1 MESTNPPK
9 STNPSTAGAPFD
21 AQALSDRFNLGPISE
36 RFERGAK
43 FQHALDPSLPDTIQT
58 LLADTA
64 PDFGRIIVEF
74 VFGDIYARPGLD
86 FKLRVLATLA
96 AVTALNQVFAV
107 KEYIRFALNVGFTQ
121 TEIVEVSK
129 ANVRLCGHGS
139 GNRGANGSEGSLRG
153 CRSVMTGGGLE

>member
-1 MESTNPPK
+1 MES
-9 STNPSTAGAPFD
+9 SQPSTLGASFD

-36 RFERGAK
+36 RYQQGAQ
-43 FQHALDPSLPDTIQT
+43 FQSALDPDLPDTIQG
-58 LLADTA
+58 LLNDVA

-107 KEYIRFALNVGFTQ
+107 KEYIRFALNVGFSR
-121 TEIVEVSK
+121 TEVVEVLMQMSVYAGMGPAMEALMVAK
-129 ANVRLCGHGS
+129 EVF
-139 GNRGANGSEGSLRG
+139 SEADAHS
-153 CRSVMTGGGLE
+153 